1 MGKRR
6 RCDEYYDFIDYCF
19 RKYHQTKQLLST
31 DTRIAMGKQKI
42 WCLEVCNVDYDL

>member
-19 RKYHQTKQLLST
+19 RKYHQNIKIMYTSLDNLST
-31 DTRIAMGKQKI
+31 NSRTIRVAQIQG
-42 WCLEVCNVDYDL
+42 